1 MIRRRAWGKQ
11 LFAGAAVL
19 LLASLLVAWLGVGEI
34 LQRFST
40 LQTLEVTSGKRASM
54 RKDTWHIFLDHP
66 VAGTGLGTLQIVFP
80 PYETLYDGK
89 IVNHTHNDYL
99 EALAE
104 TGLLGGLCCAWFLAV
119 LVIQFLKHL
128 RQLNHSFV
136 GALQFS
142 GLVACSGLLVHAL
155 VDFNFHI
162 PSNLLL
168 FFLMAHLAT
177 AEVQQVP
184 SPLTPQH
191 GHRQPRNP

>member
-1 MIRRRAWGKQ
+1 
-11 LFAGAAVL
+11 
-19 LLASLLVAWLGVGEI
+19 
-34 LQRFST
+34 
-40 LQTLEVTSGKRASM
+40 M

-89 IVNHTHNDYL
+89 IVNHSHNDYL

-119 LVIQFLKHL
+119 LVIQSLKSV

-136 GALQFS
+136 GALQLS
-142 GLVACSGLLVHAL
+142 GLVACAGLLVHAL

-168 FFLMAHLAT
+168 FFLMAHLAS
-177 AEVQQVP
+177 AAVQQVP
-184 SPLTPQH
+184 SPLTPQR
-191 GHRQPRNP
+191 GQGQPRNP